1 MCNKYHKYHKYF
13 VVKME
18 GGISSKTIV
27 HFFGESANRDGKKLH
42 WCFSF
47 QLCKSFCQFP

>member
-27 HFFGESANRDGKKLH
+27 HFFGESANKDRWKKTSLV
-42 WCFSF
+42 FF
-47 QLCKSFCQFP
+47 LPTL